1 MDPADNLVV
10 NAESMELQQ
19 KPLVADLV
27 KGLAEVHDYYISL
40 AFLIK
45 RVVEILCKLN
55 ELSLAAYS
63 ASETMLILEENVIFV

>member
-1 MDPADNLVV
+1 
-10 NAESMELQQ
+10 MELQQ
-19 KPLVADLV
+19 KPLIVDLL
-27 KGLAEVHDYYISL
+27 GIAEVHDYYISL

-45 RVVEILCKLN
+45 CVVEILCKLN